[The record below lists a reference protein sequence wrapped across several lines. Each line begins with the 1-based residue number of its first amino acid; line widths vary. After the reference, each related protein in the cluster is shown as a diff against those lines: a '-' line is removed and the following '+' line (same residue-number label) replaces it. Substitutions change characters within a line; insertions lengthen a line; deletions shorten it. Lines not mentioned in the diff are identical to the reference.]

1 MRFELSYQTIKP
13 TNPNNLIQTMTK
25 NRLPK
30 LKLIVTAAAALG
42 LCASSLSTA
51 LAEEKEKTIGL
62 AVANLQADFFN
73 QIKQS
78 VEREAKAKGVKVI
91 TVDAKGDAAT
101 QVSQMQDLITRGVNA
116 IIYIPAGATAA
127 GVPVKAAQAAK
138 IPVVAVD
145 RNAPDAPGDTF
156 IATDSVSA
164 ARALGEYVGKITGG
178 KGQVAIIQ
186 GQLGTTPEQDRDK
199 GFSEALAKFPDLK
212 VVAKQAS
219 NMWMQ
224 DEGFAIG
231 QDMLQRFPD
240 ITVFFGR
247 ADALAL
253 GAAQAAKVANL
264 SDKIVVVGF
273 DGDVAGLKAVEAGTL
288 NATMTQK
295 TQGMGKLA
303 LESALALIDGKEVP
317 KEQLQEAVLTT
328 KENVKPFI
336 EQHP

>member
-1 MRFELSYQTIKP
+1 
-13 TNPNNLIQTMTK
+13 MTK
-25 NRLPK
+25 HRLS
-30 LKLIVTAAAALG
+30 KLIVASGAAAAICLG
-42 LCASSLSTA
+42 SISTSF
-51 LAEEKEKTIGL
+51 AEEKEKTIGL

-78 VEREAKAKGVKVI
+78 VEREAKAKGIKII
-91 TVDAKGDAAT
+91 TVDAKGDSAT

-138 IPVVAVD
+138 IPVIAVD

-156 IATDSVSA
+156 IATDSVAA
-164 ARALGEYVGKITGG
+164 ARTLGEYVGKITGG
-178 KGQVAIIQ
+178 KGQIAIIQ
-186 GQLGTTPEQDRDK
+186 GQLGTTPEEDRNK
-199 GFSEALAKFPDLK
+199 GFNEALEKFPDLK

-219 NMWMQ
+219 NAWMQ

-264 SDKIVVVGF
+264 KDKIVVVGF
-273 DGDVAGLKAVEAGTL
+273 DGDVAGLKAVADGTL

-303 LESALALIDGKEVP
+303 LDSALELIDGKQVP

-336 EQHP
+336 ENHP